1 LEAVSR
7 RHFQEIAV
15 PAKKTEGVEAFLA
28 SLDHPLKPEIL
39 AVRQVIL
46 GADPSITEGIKWN
59 VPSFRATGWFA
70 AFHLRAKAG
79 MQVILHLGAKVR
91 DGAAVAIDDPL
102 LVWLG
107 KDRASVT
114 FRDADDVAE
123 KRDAFADL
131 IRRWIEH
138 V

>member
-1 LEAVSR
+1 
-7 RHFQEIAV
+7 
-15 PAKKTEGVEAFLA
+15 
-28 SLDHPLKPEIL
+28 
-39 AVRQVIL
+39 
-46 GADPSITEGIKWN
+46 
-59 VPSFRATGWFA
+59 
-70 AFHLRAKAG
+70 

-91 DGAAVAIDDPL
+91 GAAVAIADPL

-138 V
+138 A